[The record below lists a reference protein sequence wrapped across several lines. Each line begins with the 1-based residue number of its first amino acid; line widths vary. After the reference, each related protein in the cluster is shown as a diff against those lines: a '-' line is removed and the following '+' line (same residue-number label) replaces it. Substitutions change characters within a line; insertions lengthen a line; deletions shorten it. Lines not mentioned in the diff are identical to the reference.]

1 MHIITP
7 TIMLIKIHNTMILWF
22 KFDIFFAYCK
32 FYFLICILMPMMIIC
47 QDDDNMLIIAFNI
60 MFIIMYTTMTISP
73 LLRLLL

>member
-1 MHIITP
+1 
-7 TIMLIKIHNTMILWF
+7 
-22 KFDIFFAYCK
+22 
-32 FYFLICILMPMMIIC
+32 MPMMIIC